1 MWGYGGDDTM
11 NGGKGNDTMR
21 GGRGDDTMDG
31 SWGNDTLRG
40 GRGEDR
46 LIGGRGDDTLTGGAW
61 DADTFVFGGNSNG
74 HDTITDFGSMNI
86 YDINNGNIIE
96 TDRDKIEIR
105 GGTTFSDLTITNN
118 AEGDAVITGYADD
131 SSITLEDVSASELT
145 ESDFIFVA

>member
-1 MWGYGGDDTM
+1 MWGDGGDDTM
-11 NGGKGNDTMR
+11 NGGV
-21 GGRGDDTMDG
+21 GDDTMDG
-31 SWGNDTLRG
+31 SWGN
-40 GRGEDR
+40 
-46 LIGGRGDDTLTGGAW
+46 DTLTGGAW